1 MNENNFKWDA
11 QLYQK
16 YSPVQYELGLK
27 AIEKLNPRD
36 NENILEIGCG
46 NGILTVKIAELIPHG
61 KITAIEPSKE
71 MTEQAN
77 ENLAHHNIK
86 NAIVVNIDATKMSY
100 RNKFNAI
107 FSNSA
112 IHWIRNQELIYELMY
127 NALRNNGRILIQTG
141 LKQISIFTQAI
152 INTGREYAPNLRNFK
167 SPWRFLNLKE
177 TQTILENSKFAEI
190 SIEKYP
196 YIAKFSNEE
205 DLINYFKAAGFVPFA
220 NVLPKSVHNQFIQS
234 FKENI
239 FKLNQPNPL
248 HLKMDRLFISAKK
261 II

>member
-1 MNENNFKWDA
+1 MNENDLKWDA

-16 YSPVQYELGLK
+16 YSPVQYELGLR
-27 AIEKLNPRD
+27 AIVKLNPRD
-36 NENILEIGCG
+36 YENILEIGCG
-46 NGILTVKIAELIPHG
+46 NGILTVKIAESIPHG

-77 ENLAHHNIK
+77 ENLARHNIK
-86 NAIVVNIDATKMSY
+86 NAIIVNTDATKMNY
-100 RNKFNAI
+100 RNNFDAI

-112 IHWIRNQELIYELMY
+112 IHWIRNQELIYTLIY
-127 NALRNNGRILIQTG
+127 KALRNNGRILIQTG
-141 LKQISIFTQAI
+141 LKQISTFTQAI
-152 INTGREYAPNLRNFK
+152 INAGREYAPYLRNFK
-167 SPWRFLNLKE
+167 SPWHFLNIKE

-196 YIAKFSNEE
+196 YIAKFRNEE
-205 DLINYFKAAGFVPFA
+205 ELINYFKAAGFVPFA
-220 NVLPKSVHNQFIQS
+220 KILPESVHDQFIQS

-261 II
+261 IL